1 MSSSSRIP
9 FPGRAAQLSAF
20 LILSLVSNLGT
31 WMHAFAEQWA
41 ILLLA
46 GPEAARWAGRQSLAF
61 GLAMLVCLPFGGS
74 LADRFEPRKV
84 LGLTQMALLSSA
96 LGLGVLACRHGLTLH
111 RLLAF
116 ATFAGLASALSMP
129 AAWGVLRQVSPPD
142 RPEAGTPWFTFQ
154 YDLSRMAAPALAAL
168 VLPVAGVAGSFF
180 LNALSFGGM
189 VGFCACLGPSAT
201 PAAEVPRRREP
212 SYRELAAWVRRD
224 PELRTTLALA
234 ACFGLLAWN
243 QVTLMPVYATRYLH
257 LGAPGLASL
266 LTALGL
272 GALGASLAMVRGQRW
287 AGRKLIPVC
296 FGLYGALL
304 VLWGVHP
311 QRLLAYGTCL
321 VIGPTQALLW
331 LLLNARTQR
340 LAPPHLVGRTTAVF
354 LTLTMGL
361 MPLGTW
367 LAGEGAQLLGFQGPR
382 WVLGLDGL
390 LLAGVALGGLRL
402 GRLSA

>member
-1 MSSSSRIP
+1 MP
-9 FPGRAAQLSAF
+9 VF

-61 GLAMLVCLPFGGS
+61 GLAMLVCLPFGGT

-84 LGLTQMALLSSA
+84 LALTQVALLASA
-96 LGLGVLACRHGLTLH
+96 LGLGILACRQALTLH
-111 RLLAF
+111 RLLGF
-116 ATFAGLASALSMP
+116 AGFAGLASALSMP

-154 YDLSRMAAPALAAL
+154 YDLSRMAGPSLAAL

-189 VGFCACLGPSAT
+189 VGFCASLRGSGVATGARGP
-201 PAAEVPRRREP
+201 RREP
-212 SYRELAAWVRRD
+212 SYRELAGWVRRD
-224 PELRTTLALA
+224 PALRTTLMLA

-257 LGAPGLASL
+257 LGARGLAFL
-266 LTALGL
+266 LTCLGL
-272 GALGASLAMVRGQRW
+272 GALGASLAMVGGRRW
-287 AGRKLIPVC
+287 AGRGLIPAC

-311 QRLLAYGTCL
+311 QPLLAPCICL

-331 LLLNARTQR
+331 LLLNAQAQR
-340 LAPPHLVGRTTAVF
+340 LAPRHLVGRTTALF
-354 LTLTMGL
+354 LTLSMGL
-361 MPLGTW
+361 MPVGNW
-367 LAGEGAQLLGFQGPR
+367 LAGEGAQRLGIQGPR

-390 LLAGVALGGLRL
+390 LLAGVALGQIRRPPSVGKEAAP
-402 GRLSA
+402 GVSA